1 MGFIEAVKFNFVHY
15 GDFKGRAARSQYW
28 WWFLFVVLTNAIF
41 STIDSAAG
49 WDIIQLPD
57 MEGST
62 VPVEVSGIGPLA
74 SIWFIALLLPNIAV
88 AVRRLHDTG
97 KSGWWL
103 LLHLVCCIGSIIL
116 FIWYLLPSNR
126 GENRFGPDPLQ
137 QG

>member
-1 MGFIEAVKFNFVHY
+1 MGFIEAVKYNFQHY
-15 GDFKGRAARSQYW
+15 ADFKGRAQRSQYW

-57 MEGST
+57 MEGTT
-62 VPVEVSGIGPLA
+62 VPVEVSGFGPLA

-88 AVRRLHDTG
+88 GVRRLHDTG

-103 LLHLVCCIGSIIL
+103 LLNLLCCIGSIIL
-116 FIWYLLPSNR
+116 LIWYLLPGNK
-126 GENRFGPDPLQ
+126 GENRYGADPLAEA
-137 QG
+137 